1 MSAAPTLSAPP
12 ARPALFPPPS
22 VPLRFTDGDRYEWT
36 HTRDV
41 WTRTDGLWVPS
52 SQDDPRDDGTG
63 TWTDE
68 EVSACLSRA
77 VEGWDARQRFV
88 PAQPGYQL
96 PGRPILNLPTAHNAA
111 QYVLDHQDD
120 RLVPVRD
127 LVAAHDED
135 AAYDVPGVITAPQT
149 ARVLSGIFADHGTAR
164 VRYDESAERIYARYQ
179 RPNDVGS
186 VLCLHVFVLTEQ
198 GA

>member
-1 MSAAPTLSAPP
+1 MSVALSAPSV
-12 ARPALFPPPS
+12 RPALFPPPS

-63 TWTDE
+63 TWTDA

-88 PAQPGYQL
+88 PAQPGHQL
-96 PGRPILNLPTAHNAA
+96 PGRPILGLPTAHNAA

-135 AAYDVPGVITAPQT
+135 AAYDVPGVITAQAT
-149 ARVLSGIFADHGTAR
+149 ARVLSGIVTDHGTVR
-164 VRYDESAERIYARYQ
+164 VRYDESAGRIYARYQ